1 MKILNTPIKYS
12 SGINMQRH
20 TNPAFTGSY
29 PVQKLTHAN
38 IGMMDSG
45 FIGKVGVIK
54 ADGQEALLNVIKY
67 KGASGDETYFLRD
80 FMNRTIGEIDFK
92 IKKHYDYDRVNFR
105 EDPSHIYVEY
115 LRNYSNPRTPYYQ
128 QGLEEYKH
136 VGTRLLQ
143 IAQRRSDECQCNG
156 NIELVAKNQQD
167 VLEFYEKLGFAH
179 LNNAFHES
187 NKYYLYLPPM
197 SKEPLSKMYG
207 GL

>member
-1 MKILNTPIKYS
+1 MKVQNTAINYFSHSNLINS
-12 SGINMQRH
+12 SNPTFAGIA
-20 TNPAFTGSY
+20 PAQT
-29 PVQKLTHAN
+29 LTHTN

-45 FIGKVGVIK
+45 FIGKVSLIK
-54 ADGQEALLNVIKY
+54 ADGREVWLNVIKD

-80 FMNRTIGEIDFK
+80 FMNKTIGEIGLK
-92 IKKHYDYDRVNFR
+92 IKKYYDYDRMNFR

-115 LRNYSNPRTPYYQ
+115 LRNYSNPNTPYYQ
-128 QGLEEYKH
+128 QGLEEHKH

-156 NIELVAKNQQD
+156 NIELIAKNKQH
-167 VLEFYEKLGFAH
+167 VLDFYEKLGFTH
-179 LNNAFHES
+179 MNNAQHES